1 MKNNKLKKIKPSVIL
16 AQRIFAYKSL
26 KDEINIMTKKAD
38 ALKKVIW
45 EAPLGKGVFILNNK
59 TAIVK
64 KHEQTQ
70 KRLDFEKLKT
80 NHFEVYEDCQKDT
93 KIKKIEITI
102 NE

>member
-1 MKNNKLKKIKPSVIL
+1 
-16 AQRIFAYKSL
+16 
-26 KDEINIMTKKAD
+26 MTKKAD

-70 KRLDFEKLKT
+70 KRLET